1 MDYYKIIEKIYQDT
15 QNCFGKGKVSSY
27 IPPLAGID
35 GKKYGI
41 AIRTVTGEEYKIGD
55 ADEPFSIQSI
65 SKVFALTYVFHQLGN
80 KVWKRV
86 GREPSSNQFN
96 SIIELEKDNGI
107 PRNPFINAGA
117 LVITDMLCELHKK
130 PKTSLLH
137 YIQKL
142 AQNPNIYI
150 NEEVAKAEAE
160 FGYRNAAVANFL
172 KSSDNLTNPIKTV
185 LDTYF
190 HQCSIEMSCIDLCR
204 ACLFLANNGH
214 SIDNEQILGFRPN
227 KKINSLMMVC
237 GLYNEAGNFAWRVG
251 LPGKSGIGGG
261 IVAIVPGK
269 LAITVWSPELN
280 KNGNSYVGFKAL
292 ELFTTLT
299 KESIF

>member
-1 MDYYKIIEKIYQDT
+1 MDYNMILESIYTESQK
-15 QNCFGKGKVSSY
+15 CFGKGKVSSY
-27 IPPLAGID
+27 IPPLARID
-35 GKKYGI
+35 SKKYGI
-41 AIRTVTGEEYKIGD
+41 AIKTVTGEEYKIGD

-65 SKVFALTYVFHQLGN
+65 SKVFTLTNIFHAWGN
-80 KVWKRV
+80 KIWKRV
-86 GREPSSNQFN
+86 GKEPSSNQFN
-96 SIIELEKDNGI
+96 SLIELEKDHGI

-117 LVITDMLCELHKK
+117 LVITDMVCEHYDN
-130 PKTSLLH
+130 PKDSLLD
-137 YIQKL
+137 YIKKL
-142 AQNPNIYI
+142 SGNNNIIY
-150 NEEVAKAEAE
+150 NEEMAASEAE

-172 KSSDNLTNPIKTV
+172 KSSNNLKNSVQDV

-204 ACLFLANNGH
+204 ACLFLANNGK
-214 SIDNEQILGFRPN
+214 SLEDEVLLGFRQN

-251 LPGKSGIGGG
+251 IPGKSGIGGG

-280 KNGNSYVGFKAL
+280 KNGNSFVGFKTL
-292 ELFTTLT
+292 ESFTTLT

>member
-1 MDYYKIIEKIYQDT
+1 K
-15 QNCFGKGKVSSY
+15 
-27 IPPLAGID
+27 
-35 GKKYGI
+35 
-41 AIRTVTGEEYKIGD
+41 
-55 ADEPFSIQSI
+55 
-65 SKVFALTYVFHQLGN
+65 
-80 KVWKRV
+80 
-86 GREPSSNQFN
+86 EPSSNQFN
-96 SIIELEKDNGI
+96 SLIELEKDHGI

-117 LVITDMLCELHKK
+117 LVITDMVCEHYDN
-130 PKTSLLH
+130 PKDSLLD
-137 YIQKL
+137 YIKKL
-142 AQNPNIYI
+142 SGNNNIIY
-150 NEEVAKAEAE
+150 NEEMAASEAE

-172 KSSDNLTNPIKTV
+172 KSSNNLKNSVQDV

-204 ACLFLANNGH
+204 ACLFLANNGK
-214 SIDNEQILGFRPN
+214 SLEDEVLLGFRQN

-251 LPGKSGIGGG
+251 IPGKSGIGGG

-280 KNGNSYVGFKAL
+280 KNGNSFVGFKTL
-292 ELFTTLT
+292 ESFTTLT